1 VSGDIRTDEVS
12 AAASEC
18 SALSSVREKL
28 VALQRAMG
36 VKKNVL
42 MDGRDIGSNVFPS
55 ARFKF
60 YLTASLEERAR
71 RRYLEFKERGSDI
84 SFKRVLADI
93 EQRDYNDSRRE
104 LNPLV
109 KADGAIEI
117 DSTHMTAAE
126 VTDLIID
133 TIRDE

>member
-1 VSGDIRTDEVS
+1 
-12 AAASEC
+12 
-18 SALSSVREKL
+18 
-28 VALQRAMG
+28 MG
-36 VKKNVL
+36 VKKSVL

-84 SFKRVLADI
+84 SPKRVLADI
-93 EQRDYNDSRRE
+93 EQRDYNDSRRA

-109 KADGAIEI
+109 KAAGAIEI
-117 DSTHMTAAE
+117 DSTHMTADE
-126 VTDLIID
+126 VTDLIIH